1 MDACIGETM
10 KIAISQ
16 HPISGV
22 NSFENYCDRVEQR
35 LQRLKMQRVSV
46 VCMPEFGSYELTNL
60 LDSELSVEEQADAM
74 QEFAFPLR
82 DFYARLAKELDL
94 CICTPSF
101 IFRSDEGWR
110 NRVWVASPE
119 GVDYQDKLHPSIY
132 EQDFLG
138 VNGAKEFKIFSCKGL
153 KFIVCLGADIE
164 IDEVIN
170 QAVKEGIKLIIMPA
184 ATDNPQAYNRVKI
197 AAQMRAMQHNIYV
210 AWSPL
215 IGRFDHSAIIE
226 SAIGEASLF
235 GPIDEGF
242 PENGIIN
249 QAKPYKSGWLI
260 ERLSA
265 NGLRALQDNSQFPK
279 TSEAYADNVEV
290 STSEPVLL
298 DVQKE
303 LV

>member
-1 MDACIGETM
+1 M

-22 NSFENYCDRVEQR
+22 SSFENYCDRVEQR
-35 LQRLKMQRVSV
+35 LQRLKMQKVSV

-60 LDSELSVEEQADAM
+60 LDSEYSIDEQADAM

-82 DFYARLAKELDL
+82 DFYAKLAKELDL

-110 NRVWVASPE
+110 NRAWVVSPE
-119 GVDYQDKLHPSIY
+119 GIDFQDKLHPSIY

-138 VNGAKEFKIFSCKGL
+138 VNGGKELKVFNCKGL
-153 KFIVCLGADIE
+153 KFIVCLGIDIE
-164 IDEVIN
+164 YDAVIN
-170 QAVKEGIKLIIMPA
+170 QAIEQGIKLIIMPA
-184 ATDNPQAYNRVKI
+184 ATDNPQSYNRAKI

-215 IGRFDHSAIIE
+215 IGRFEHSGIIE

-242 PENGIIN
+242 PENGIVN

-265 NGLRALQDNSQFPK
+265 NGLRALQENSQFPK
-279 TSEAYADNVEV
+279 TSDSYSEIVEV
-290 STSEPVLL
+290 KESSPIELNTH
-298 DVQKE
+298 KE
-303 LV
+303 LI